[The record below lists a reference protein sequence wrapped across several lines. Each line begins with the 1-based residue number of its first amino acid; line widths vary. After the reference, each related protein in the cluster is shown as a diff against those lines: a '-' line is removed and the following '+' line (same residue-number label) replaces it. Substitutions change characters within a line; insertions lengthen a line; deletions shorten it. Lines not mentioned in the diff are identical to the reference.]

1 MKKFIMVEK
10 IYKFYSDTCAPCK
23 MLTSLLRNTESKG
36 LIENVDVSKRLDL
49 VRKFNI
55 RKVPTLVFVDEK
67 GEHLFSSVGI
77 VTSAEFEKL
86 IKDIQ
91 DGSREMEL

>member
-1 MKKFIMVEK
+1 MVAK

-23 MLTSLLRNTESKG
+23 MLTSMLRNTESKE
-36 LIENVDVSKRLDL
+36 LIEDVDISKRLDL

-55 RKVPTLVFVDEK
+55 RKVPTLVFVDER

-77 VTSAEFEKL
+77 LTSAEFEKL
-86 IKDIQ
+86 IKDIENG
-91 DGSREMEL
+91 DRKLGV